1 MRRGAPPI
9 EAAQPMQAPPRPE
22 ESELRAGETLVAGQ
36 AILSPTG
43 REVLVMQRDGN
54 LVLYDRGN
62 NGIAYWATGTPD
74 GRANHVTMGT
84 DGNLR
89 LMTASGQVIW
99 AANVDPGNNWHGGP
113 LSPGSYLRLQEDGN
127 LVIYRKAPEIGENA
141 AWDVVSQWHAHG
153 VISAVENDVSNAV
166 DSVVNVLHVI
176 PGVDWAGEQLKDF
189 ASTSF
194 GQWFLR
200 ILAGSVVYTGLAPYL
215 GPQLASVGF
224 ALPGV
229 AKGDKFASAWTQEE
243 IWRVSEAAKYF
254 AGNAAKT
261 LSDAA
266 LAQLQPYLDQ
276 VKNLA
281 DELQSTADRLISL
294 AGGNAQNIATLVEGY
309 VGRYGIQASAH
320 LADMLE
326 AREDFIVATI
336 DGAMNT
342 DSFWRPAKAPQ
353 PVTDVAKEPVVTR
366 SFAEHNG
373 KIFDPLTGAELSLVA
388 VAPPSALPQR
398 PRSSL
403 QAWVSYYVSKG
414 PLPQ

>member
-1 MRRGAPPI
+1 MK
-9 EAAQPMQAPPRPE
+9 APPRPE
-22 ESELRAGETLVAGQ
+22 ESELRPGETLVAGQ

-89 LMTASGQVIW
+89 LLTPSGQVIW

-113 LSPGSYLRLQEDGN
+113 LTPGSYLRLQEDGN
-127 LVIYRKAPEIGENA
+127 LVIYRKAPEVPGSA

-153 VISAVENDVSNAV
+153 IVSSIEDDVSNVA
-166 DSVVNVLHVI
+166 DSIVSALHTI
-176 PGVDWAGEQLKDF
+176 PGVDWAGEELKDF
-189 ASTSF
+189 AGTNF

-229 AKGDKFASAWTQEE
+229 IKGDKFASAWTQEE
-243 IWRVSEAAKYF
+243 IWRISEAAKMY
-254 AGNAAKT
+254 AGSAAQA

-266 LAQLQPYLDQ
+266 LAQLQPYLDAI
-276 VKNLA
+276 KNLA
-281 DELQSTADRLISL
+281 TELQATADHLISL
-294 AGGNAQNIATLVEGY
+294 AGGDAANIGSLVSGY
-309 VGRYGIQASAH
+309 IGRYGIEASAH
-320 LADMLE
+320 LADVLS
-326 AREDFIVATI
+326 AREDFVVATI

-342 DSFWRPAKAPQ
+342 DSFWRPAKAPET
-353 PVTDVAKEPVVTR
+353 VSDVAKEPVVTR
-366 SFAEHNG
+366 PFPEHAG
-373 KIFDPLTGAELSLVA
+373 KIFDPLTGAELGLTVPA
-388 VAPPSALPQR
+388 GALPA
-398 PRSSL
+398 PTPHPKSSL
-403 QAWVSYYVSKG
+403 QAWVDFYISKG